1 MRIEKLID
9 SMQRRPGMYLLEE
22 RIDYI
27 FHFLLGYCGA
37 NSDFLEDDNMDR
49 RFCSWF
55 WKWLLIW
62 IEDNVD
68 SEYQIKSACWYED
81 IRKIAGD
88 EQKAVTLFYDLCKMF
103 FEDYKEKRGYFS
115 WRNDSEE

>member
-1 MRIEKLID
+1 MRIEKLIN

-27 FHFLLGYCGA
+27 FQFLLGYCGA
-37 NSDFLEDDNMDR
+37 NSHFLEDDDMDR
-49 RFCSWF
+49 RFGYWF

-62 IEDNVD
+62 TEDNGD
-68 SEYQIKSACWYED
+68 QIESACWYD
-81 IRKIAGD
+81 VIMAIAED
-88 EQKAVTLFYDLCKMF
+88 EQKAVTLFYDLCKIF
-103 FEDYKEKRGYFS
+103 FEDYKQKRGYFS